1 MDSKQ
6 ALSKGLQARASALG
20 KFSRLSVWLLM
31 SLLALVLL
39 MVVSLLNTD
48 LTDDQLPKI
57 KTGLLD
63 LSSVNLKESQSIPLE
78 GDWHFYWQSFV
89 SPSQL
94 KSDVPN
100 PDTPTLYSP
109 NSWVGQTFNDVKLP
123 STGFGT
129 YSARIKLDRKYQ
141 HLAIKIPA
149 MGTAFKLYIDEQLLA
164 EGGSVSDKA
173 ASSYP
178 AYNPGIFN
186 LEAPNDEFVVTVHIS
201 NHEFYWGGMWH
212 ALRLSTPEVI
222 QEEQYRKTLKT
233 TFIVAIFFTIAAFN
247 FIQFSLRT
255 ENVLPLLIAISCIML
270 SLRELESSQL
280 LHLAGIVK
288 LSFETNV
295 KINFLTFYASTPILV
310 TYFYFSFRKEYNRT
324 VVKLIA
330 LLSTL
335 LSLFVL
341 FTSPDT
347 FSATMFYYQVFI
359 IPVMLYVFWGLV
371 KAVINKRNNANLL
384 LFGTILLFATMLND
398 ILRSLGVLDTVLL
411 VSFGLVGFIMC
422 QNYLTYLYFINASD
436 ENKVLS
442 VRLADKNK
450 SLEDLSHSLE
460 EQVKERTTEL
470 AKANARLETLA
481 NEDPLTLLPNRRGL
495 MVHIEQAKKTLSRSG
510 QAFCLI
516 LIDFDHFKKLNDE
529 LGHDVGDLVLES
541 GGRLMKDV
549 IREQDLVGRWGGEE
563 FLLLMPDTEIEG
575 ASIVA
580 EKLRSKVE
588 EVLSNEINCQVTITL
603 GIAQCGRSE
612 TIESCLKRA
621 DEALYKGKEL
631 GRNRVQISVAP

>member
-1 MDSKQ
+1 MDSNQ
-6 ALSKGLQARASALG
+6 LLSKGLQARASTLG
-20 KFSRLSVWLLM
+20 KFSRLSVWILM
-31 SLLALVLL
+31 GLLALVFL
-39 MVVSLLNTD
+39 MVVSLLNSD
-48 LTDDQLPKI
+48 VSDEHLPKI
-57 KTGLLD
+57 KSGYLD
-63 LSSVNLKESQSIPLE
+63 LSSLNLQQSQSIPLE
-78 GDWHFYWQSFV
+78 GNWHFYWQSFV

-94 KSDVPN
+94 TNHVANS
-100 PDTPTLYSP
+100 DTPTMYSP
-109 NSWVGQTFNDVKLP
+109 SSWIGQVFNGEKLP
-123 STGFGT
+123 SNGYGT
-129 YSARIKLDRKYQ
+129 YSARIKLDQAYQ

-149 MGTAFKLYIDEQLLA
+149 MGTAYKLYIDEHLLA
-164 EGGSVSDKA
+164 QGGRVSDIA
-173 ASSYP
+173 ASAYP

-186 LEAPNDEFVVTVHIS
+186 FEAPNDEFVITVHIS

-255 ENVLPLLIAISCIML
+255 ENVLPLLIAISCLML
-270 SLRELESSQL
+270 ALRELESSQL
-280 LHLAGIVK
+280 LHLANIVK
-288 LSFETNV
+288 LSFDTNV

-310 TYFYFSFRKEYNRT
+310 SYFYFSFRQEYNRSI
-324 VVKLIA
+324 VKWIA
-330 LLSTL
+330 LLSIA

-341 FTSPDT
+341 FTAPKA
-347 FSATMFYYQVFI
+347 FSATMFYYQIAI
-359 IPVMLYVFWGLV
+359 IPAMLYVFWGLI
-371 KAVINKRNNANLL
+371 KAVLNKRNNANLL
-384 LFGTILLFATMLND
+384 LFGTTLLFATMFND

-450 SLEDLSHSLE
+450 SLEELSHSLE
-460 EQVKERTTEL
+460 AQVKERTTEL

-541 GGRLMKDV
+541 GGRLMKGV

-563 FLLLMPDTEIEG
+563 FLLLMPDTEIDG
-575 ASIVA
+575 ALIVA

-588 EVLSNEINCQVTITL
+588 EVLSNEIKCQVTITL

-621 DEALYKGKEL
+621 DEALYKGKAL
-631 GRNRVQISVAP
+631 GRNRVEVSTSP